1 MRADAEA
8 LTCQTR
14 RRLMAL
20 GALTAFAFGTPGV
33 AATTESGAYPSRP
46 ITIVVGGPPA
56 GGTDFI
62 ARLVADNL
70 ARDLKQSVV
79 VENRAGASGLIG
91 AKHVQ
96 KAAPD
101 GYTFLMGQAATHAIL
116 PALQSQPAYDAVK
129 DFTPISLVATAP
141 EVLVVASDSPLKSVA
156 DYIDYAK
163 QHPGKVSYGTPGVG
177 QPQHILGERFAK
189 ATSTDLLHVP
199 YNGSGPALTD
209 LVGGRLV
216 SMFVTPGAVM
226 PFIRDGRVRALAVSS
241 KERSALMPDVP
252 TLAES
257 GVQNAD
263 QTGWFA
269 LFAPAG
275 LADDRRLAME
285 KAVMKVLAN
294 PEVKQKLTGAYVEPG
309 TISPADFAAFHQG
322 EVSAFSDIVGGLKL
336 QLNN

>member
-1 MRADAEA
+1 MKFNTEA
-8 LTCQTR
+8 FTDQTR
-14 RRLMAL
+14 RRLTALMAL
-20 GALTAFAFGTPGV
+20 MTFAIGTPCV
-33 AATTESGAYPSRP
+33 AAAPEAASYPSRP

-62 ARLVADNL
+62 ARLVADSL

-116 PALQSQPAYDAVK
+116 PALQSQPAYNAVK

-141 EVLVVASDSPLKSVA
+141 EVLVVANDSPIKSVA
-156 DYIDYAK
+156 DYINYAK
-163 QHPGKVSYGTPGVG
+163 KYPGQVSYGTPGVG
-177 QPQHILGERFAK
+177 QPQHILGARFAN
-189 ATSTDLLHVP
+189 ATGTDLLHVP

-241 KERSALMPDVP
+241 KARSALMPDVP
-252 TLAES
+252 TLVES
-257 GVQNAD
+257 GVQNVD

-275 LADDRRLAME
+275 LSADRQRTME
-285 KAVMKVLAN
+285 AAVTKVLAN

-309 TISPADFAAFHQG
+309 TISPADFATFHQG
-322 EVSAFSDIVGGLKL
+322 EVAAFSDIVGGLKL